1 MHIASNP
8 QNPVVCCVL
17 ALAAHLINKNID
29 NLRLFEGRSVQAG
42 YSKAIEKALKK
53 ATKEYEDKI
62 ASLQKENQ
70 KLQNKLEKSE
80 ERCHELE
87 QELGQASKN

>member
-1 MHIASNP
+1 VHIASNP

-42 YSKAIEKALKK
+42 YSKAIEKALKDPLV
-53 ATKEYEDKI
+53 T
-62 ASLQKENQ
+62 
-70 KLQNKLEKSE
+70 
-80 ERCHELE
+80 
-87 QELGQASKN
+87 QAL